1 MALKTAEK
9 IRLMANRKDVTLGAV
24 AEGTEQTR
32 QNFSNKIKRD
42 DFKESELSAIA
53 DFLGYELKVTFID
66 KATGEEI

>member
-24 AEGTEQTR
+24 AEGPDQTR

-42 DFKESELSAIA
+42 DFKESELASIA
-53 DFLGYELKVTFID
+53 EFLGYELKITFTD